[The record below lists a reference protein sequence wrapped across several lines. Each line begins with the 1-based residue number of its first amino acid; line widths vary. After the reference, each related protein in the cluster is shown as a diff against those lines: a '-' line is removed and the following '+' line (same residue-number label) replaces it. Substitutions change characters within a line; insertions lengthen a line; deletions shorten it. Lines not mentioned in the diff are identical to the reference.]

1 MGHLM
6 DSGDLNPVSFRVHKY
21 GGSTFNWQV
30 IPLFGM
36 SRVQAFKEQL
46 HEIERTLEQWTFELH
61 EIQCCQQTDRHC
73 K

>member
-6 DSGDLNPVSFRVHKY
+6 DSRDLNPVSFRVHKY
-21 GGSTFNWQV
+21 GGSIFSWQV
-30 IPLFGM
+30 IPRIFR
-36 SRVQAFKEQL
+36 SRVQASKEQL

-61 EIQCCQQTDRHC
+61 EIQCSQQKDRQC